1 MIDDQA
7 AGSNAPAKNKKLIGD
22 RGQGGPG
29 RRFLRVWSVFLA
41 GYFRRGFA
49 GSLDWKSWN
58 NAVR

>member
-7 AGSNAPAKNKKLIGD
+7 AGSNAPAKNRLIGD